1 MLRLT
6 FTTLQTSKNLAMISL
21 FWAVSSALQADNLG
35 VLLALDADLNSLTQ
49 SAKVLGDPVVVGSR
63 KIHRLEMAGH
73 RLFVAI
79 MGSGCVET
87 AVTTEALLARYRC
100 DWMFSIGPAGAL
112 TEAPATGSW
121 VAVDECVI
129 AGKTG
134 GNGSSG
140 SPFKLTAP
148 PESWTLPALLQKLP
162 TQRLVAGETFIQSNS
177 ARESLAANS
186 QAQLVDMNTH
196 GLAAA
201 CLNHKVP
208 LLVWRIV
215 SDRADDQA
223 SQTFQAFTKT
233 YQGEGGKALAELIRQ
248 LPASP
253 KAAGSYPGIRELIQK
268 GAP

>member
-1 MLRLT
+1 MHIMNPSLFVRFLT
-6 FTTLQTSKNLAMISL
+6 LVALFSNLQTNLR
-21 FWAVSSALQADNLG
+21 ADNIG
-35 VLLALDADLNSLTQ
+35 VLLALDTDLKTLSE
-49 SAKVLGDPVVVGSR
+49 SSKILGEPTTVGSR
-63 KIHRLEMAGH
+63 KIHRLEIGDH
-73 RLFVAI
+73 RIYAAI

-100 DWMFSIGPAGAL
+100 DWVFSIGPAGAL
-112 TEAPATGSW
+112 TEATPTGSW
-121 VAVDECVI
+121 VAVNECVI
-129 AGKTG
+129 AGKMG

-148 PESWTLPALLQKLP
+148 PENWTLPALLQKLP
-162 TQRLVAGETFIQSNS
+162 TQRLVAGETFIQNNS

-248 LPASP
+248 LPSSP
-253 KAAGSYPGIRELIQK
+253 KAAGSYKGIRELIQK